1 MEKKEASSSDYSP
14 SDNGSTGSNNS
25 GSKTFGLDAR
35 NTNNIDPRT
44 IKSFAIKVDGKDF
57 DIFFE
62 NTIIPDEFIEKAQT
76 YSPLLIDH
84 IGKGSK
90 GAIKTRRR
98 GIASSRAKTAKSRSS
113 LKLIKQIKQDLREEG
128 EPVVYTWM
136 LVSELKKNKYHYYL
150 LSNKV
155 KSRQEIGTTH
165 ASIEKRYTEQ
175 MGHLPHRIYLTG
187 EFCITPTTITY
198 NFISGTY
205 MKDKMTELERK
216 SLAETEDTI
225 EDKYTKPIEDLF
237 SEMLQKYFDKFRI
250 VKGHNTTSFILTN
263 NPNITPKELAFLQ
276 ELFGEKWNEYVI
288 PGKKTM
294 ARFFGIQPIVR
305 TKEQKEAEEE
315 RKRIALEKMMNR
327 MKPVAKTEANP

>member
-1 MEKKEASSSDYSP
+1 MEKKESSSDYSP
-14 SDNGSTGSNNS
+14 SDNGSTGSNDS

-35 NTNNIDPRT
+35 NTNDIDPRT

-57 DIFFE
+57 DIFFPHA
-62 NTIIPDEFIEKAQT
+62 IVPDEIIEKAQT

-90 GAIKTRRR
+90 GVIKTRRIK
-98 GIASSRAKTAKSRSS
+98 GTTSSRAKTAKSQSPD
-113 LKLIKQIKQDLREEG
+113 KLIKQIKRDLREED

-136 LVSELKKNKYHYYL
+136 LVSELKKSKYHYYL

-165 ASIEKRYTEQ
+165 ANIEKRYTEQ
-175 MGHLPHRIYLTG
+175 MGHPPHRIYLTG
-187 EFCITPTTITY
+187 EFRVTPATITY

-205 MKDKMTELERK
+205 MKDKMTALEEK
-216 SLAETEDTI
+216 SMVETSNTK
-225 EDKYTKPIEDLF
+225 EDKYTKPIENLF
-237 SEMLQKYFDKFRI
+237 SEMLKEYFCKFRI
-250 VKGHNTTSFILTN
+250 VKGHNTTSFIPTN
-263 NPNITPKELAFLQ
+263 NPNITPIEFAFLQ
-276 ELFGEKWNEYVI
+276 ELFGEKWDRYVI
-288 PGKKTM
+288 PGRKSMT
-294 ARFFGIQPIVR
+294 RFFGIQPIVR

-327 MKPVAKTEANP
+327 MKPGKAEANP

>member
-1 MEKKEASSSDYSP
+1 MEKEEASSSDYSP
-14 SDNGSTGSNNS
+14 SDNGSTGSNDS

-35 NTNNIDPRT
+35 NTNDIDPRT
-44 IKSFAIKVDGKDF
+44 IKSFPIKVDDKDF

-62 NTIIPDEFIEKAQT
+62 NTIIPDEIIEKAQT

-90 GAIKTRRR
+90 CTIKTRRR
-98 GIASSRAKTAKSRSS
+98 IITSSRAKTAKSRSS
-113 LKLIKQIKQDLREEG
+113 LKLIKQIKRDLREEG

-136 LVSELKKNKYHYYL
+136 LVAELIKSKYHYYL

-165 ASIEKRYTEQ
+165 ANIEKRYTKQ
-175 MGHLPHRIYLTG
+175 MGHPPYRIYLTG

-205 MKDKMTELERK
+205 MKDKMTELEGK
-216 SLAETEDTI
+216 SLAETKDTI
-225 EDKYTKPIEDLF
+225 EDKYIKPIEDLF
-237 SEMLQKYFDKFRI
+237 SEMLQKYFDKFTI
-250 VKGHNTTSFILTN
+250 VKGSNTTSFILTN
-263 NPNITPKELAFLQ
+263 NPNIRPKELAFLQ
-276 ELFGEKWNEYVI
+276 ELFGEKWDKIVI
-288 PGKKTM
+288 PGKKSM
-294 ARFFGIQPIVR
+294 MRFFGMHPIVK

-315 RKRIALEKMMNR
+315 RKRIALEKMM
-327 MKPVAKTEANP
+327 KSLGK

>member
-1 MEKKEASSSDYSP
+1 MEKKESSSDYSP
-14 SDNGSTGSNNS
+14 SDNGSTGSNDS

-35 NTNNIDPRT
+35 NTNDIDPRT

-57 DIFFE
+57 DIFFPHA
-62 NTIIPDEFIEKAQT
+62 IVPDEIIEKAQT

-90 GAIKTRRR
+90 GVIKTRRIK
-98 GIASSRAKTAKSRSS
+98 GTTSSRAKTAKSQSPD
-113 LKLIKQIKQDLREEG
+113 KLIKQIKRDLREED

-136 LVSELKKNKYHYYL
+136 LVSELKKSKYHYYL

-165 ASIEKRYTEQ
+165 ANIEKRYTEQ
-175 MGHLPHRIYLTG
+175 MGHPPHRIYLTG
-187 EFCITPTTITY
+187 EFRVTPATITY

-205 MKDKMTELERK
+205 MKDKMTALEEK
-216 SLAETEDTI
+216 SMVETSNTK
-225 EDKYTKPIEDLF
+225 EDKYTKPIENLF
-237 SEMLQKYFDKFRI
+237 SEMLKEYFCKFRI
-250 VKGHNTTSFILTN
+250 VKGHNTTSFIPTN
-263 NPNITPKELAFLQ
+263 NPNITPTELAFLQ
-276 ELFGEKWNEYVI
+276 ELFGEKWDRYVI
-288 PGKKTM
+288 PGKKSMT
-294 ARFFGIQPIVR
+294 RFFGIQPIVR

-327 MKPVAKTEANP
+327 MKPGKAEANP

>member
-1 MEKKEASSSDYSP
+1 MEKAEASSSSDYSP
-14 SDNGSTGSNNS
+14 SDNGSTGSNDS

-35 NTNNIDPRT
+35 NTNDIDPRT

-57 DIFFE
+57 DIFFK

-98 GIASSRAKTAKSRSS
+98 CVASSRARTAKSRSS
-113 LKLIKQIKQDLREEG
+113 LKLIKQIKRDLREEG
-128 EPVVYTWM
+128 ESVVYTWM
-136 LVSELKKNKYHYYL
+136 LVSELKKGKYHYYL

-175 MGHLPHRIYLTG
+175 MGHPPHRIYLTG
-187 EFCITPTTITY
+187 EFRVTPTTITY

-205 MKDKMTELERK
+205 MKDKMTALEEK
-216 SLAETEDTI
+216 SMVETSNTA
-225 EDKYTKPIEDLF
+225 EDKYTKPIENLF
-237 SEMLQKYFDKFRI
+237 SEMLKEYFCKFRI
-250 VKGHNTTSFILTN
+250 LKGHNTTSFIPTN
-263 NPNITPKELAFLQ
+263 NPNITPTELAFLQ
-276 ELFGEKWNEYVI
+276 ELFGEKWDTYVI
-288 PGKKTM
+288 PGKKSMT
-294 ARFFGIQPIVR
+294 RFFGIQPIVR

-315 RKRIALEKMMNR
+315 RKRIALEKMMNSF
-327 MKPVAKTEANP
+327 AKK